1 MTITGPDGE
10 QVEYMAGPIQT
21 VGAYETIRPGETK
34 TLFDWFDIA
43 EQYNIKQPGKYCV
56 QFNGDGLEVSVKTDD
71 KTVERDYPESFKHYP
86 GRFPSNSVVIEVK
99 PN

>member
-10 QVEYMAGPIQT
+10 QVEYMAGPYQT
-21 VGAYETIRPGETK
+21 VGAPETINPGEIK
-34 TLFDWFDIA
+34 TLFDQFDVA
-43 EQYNIKQPGKYCV
+43 KQYDIKRPGKYRV

-71 KTVERDYPESFKHYP
+71 KVAEGDYPESSKHYP
-86 GRFPSNSVVIEVK
+86 GRFPSNSVEIEVK